1 MNKKKMILLPLVS
14 LGLVLASCGDNPV
27 ASSSGQTS
35 GGESTSQGGASSN
48 AGTYDP
54 GDVVLPESPTGN
66 LANGTYD
73 FTQLNWKERSK
84 ILASLEY
91 YALRNHSAGI
101 PLYDDATYEQFSQR
115 ITLPSQKYLTNYGFG
130 TSYGRIDGS
139 GKMYNATINEPNAKW
154 QSYFHGYTNTD
165 SGTFNGWNA
174 TGSDVTERTSMI
186 TSSYFGVKAN
196 EDNTAYSWV
205 GSLSQT
211 DAPIMLD
218 ENGKVISADKDGY
231 AVREDGSF
239 YTKLGEDGVTE
250 QKVLYSEATSQRW
263 RVKVKTGSELIYHTA
278 ETSRWKSKY
287 DGTNVKLE
295 DYLTP
300 FKALLMS
307 NMARTSELVSDTSGF
322 QGAMD
327 FFYNNNKAQYLDNW
341 EASNVGI
348 QLNKEEGAI
357 EFAFIQPKSS
367 SYARTALSSSLFSPI
382 PEDFL
387 KDLGSGSFTTGTANY
402 GKIGTSK
409 NGSYTDVFDNILT
422 LGAYIPEYWQQNS
435 KLVYKA
441 NKDYFEASD
450 FHFDGYTEVIFE
462 GTSAD
467 ENAYNAFLNNELDE
481 VTIPLSQL
489 QAHKNDPT
497 VLRTEGSTIIK
508 LNLNSTTDEE
518 WEYYFGEKGVISTHP
533 ANNYWNTQPIMSN
546 DDFLDG
552 VYFAIDRKQLAD
564 MAGKNPAVSYLSSAY
579 MLDPNGVVSYRDSA
593 EGKGVVANFQ
603 KAAGN
608 EYCYSRSLAET
619 YFKRAGDTLIANGD
633 YERGD
638 EIELKVI
645 YRYQKTID
653 NLGSYIKSY
662 IEDAFNSANKGNGL
676 TLKLDLMTGGTQYT
690 DTYTKMDRGE
700 FDMAEGAVSGN
711 VLNPLDFMNTLS
723 TNKSLNQGFCLSWG
737 KRTDELHEAGSTDRY
752 AATYN
757 GVDFSYDALWNATQS
772 FTPVDEGLATPVGNN
787 AAIAYNAANKSVDF
801 KAEFSPQ
808 VVDDNGNCLYEFS
821 IPDGVAIIT
830 SNQQGGFDA
839 GYYTQKYGSLKTN
852 LNGEISFSIP
862 TSEIESIAKRV
873 ASQLG
878 TTQRYFRVYFTLMY
892 KIKLN
897 SGTVS
902 KSVLI
907 DLSGKL
913 SDFGLSDANA

>member
-14 LGLVLASCGDNPV
+14 LGLVLASCGDQPGN
-27 ASSSGQTS
+27 STSSNQSSGGGENSSQTS
-35 GGESTSQGGASSN
+35 GGGA
-48 AGTYDP
+48 YDP
-54 GDVVLPESPTGN
+54 GEVVLPEAPTGN

-101 PLYDDATYEQFSQR
+101 PLYDDATYEQFSKR

-130 TSYGRIDGS
+130 TSYGTIDGE
-139 GKMYNATINEPNAKW
+139 GQMYNSTINEPNAKW
-154 QSYFHGYTNTD
+154 RSYFHGYTNTD
-165 SGTFNGWNA
+165 SGTFNGWNS

-186 TSSYFGVKAN
+186 SSSYFGVKAN
-196 EDNTAYSWV
+196 SDNTAYEWV
-205 GSLSQT
+205 GSLSKT
-211 DAPIMLD
+211 NAPIMLD
-218 ENGKVISADKDGY
+218 EEGKVVSADADGY
-231 AVREDGSF
+231 AVREDGSY
-239 YTKLGEDGVTE
+239 YTKLADDGTE

-263 RVKVKTGSELIYHTA
+263 RVKVKTGADMIYHTA
-278 ETSRWKSKY
+278 ETSKWKSKY
-287 DGTNVKLE
+287 DGTTVKLE

-300 FKALLMS
+300 FKALLMT
-307 NMARTSELVSDTSGF
+307 NMARTAELVSDTSGF

-327 FFYNNNKAQYLDNW
+327 FFYSNNKSKYFDDW
-341 EASNVGI
+341 ENSGVGI

-367 SYARTALSSSLFSPI
+367 SYARTALSSSLFSPL
-382 PEDFL
+382 PQEFL
-387 KDLGSGSFTTGTANY
+387 TDLGSGNFVAGVGEY

-409 NGSYTDVFDNILT
+409 DGSYTDVFDNILT
-422 LGAYIPEYWQQNS
+422 FGAYIPEYWQQNS

-441 NKDYFEASD
+441 NKDYYEAAD

-462 GTSAD
+462 GTSGD
-467 ENAYNAFLNNELDE
+467 ENAYKAFLNNELDE

-489 QAHKNDPT
+489 QSHKNDPT

-508 LNLNSTTDEE
+508 LNLNTTTDDE
-518 WEYYFGEKGVISTHP
+518 WEYYFGEKGVISTHDK
-533 ANNYWNTQPIMSN
+533 NKYWDTKALMSN

-564 MAGKNPAVSYLSSAY
+564 MAGKNPAVSYLSNAY
-579 MLDPNGVVSYRDSA
+579 MLDPNGVVSYRSSA

-603 KAAGN
+603 RAAGN

-619 YFKRAGDTLIANGD
+619 YFKRAGDTLIAQGE
-633 YERGD
+633 YEKGE
-638 EIELKVI
+638 EIDLTVV

-662 IEDAFNSANKGNGL
+662 IEDAFNSANKNNGL
-676 TLKLDLMTGGTQYT
+676 TLNLNLEVGGTQYT
-690 DTYTKMDRGE
+690 DTYTRMDHGE

-737 KRTDELHEAGSTDRY
+737 KRTDQLHEAGSTDRY

-787 AAIAYNAANKSVDF
+787 ATLTYNASKKTAEF

-808 VVDDNGNCLYEFS
+808 VVDDEGNCLYQFS
-821 IPDGVAIIT
+821 IPEGVAVIA
-830 SNQQGGFDA
+830 SNQQGGFDG
-839 GYYTQKYGSLKTN
+839 GYYTKAYSALKTN
-852 LNGEISFSIP
+852 LNGEISFSLP
-862 TSEIESIAKRV
+862 TSEIESLVKRV
-873 ASQLG
+873 ASSTG
-878 TTQRYFRVYFTLMY
+878 KTQKYFRLYFTLMY
-892 KIKLN
+892 KIKLS

-907 DLSGKL
+907 DLGGKL
-913 SDFGLSDANA
+913 TDFGLSDINA